1 MFRESDEINLPH
13 NDDGDDY
20 DGDGSHAGA
29 EADSMQEIV
38 LYILDVDP
46 ERKVSVY
53 FMCRYLFYY
62 IGNYVG
68 SFANHL
74 QMAQKYDARQIRT
87 EV

>member
-1 MFRESDEINLPH
+1 MFRESDEIDLPH

-46 ERKVSVY
+46 ERKVGGESA
-53 FMCRYLFYY
+53 CAEAGPER
-62 IGNYVG
+62 
-68 SFANHL
+68 
-74 QMAQKYDARQIRT
+74 
-87 EV
+87 